1 MTIANVT
8 NSFGDIHGICH
19 LRRYINLCSLW
30 KFLSFF
36 FSLTQTKKVSKLLLH
51 LVRVISLWLYI
62 EWTKNLVFDGRIF
75 GNFDAG
81 QSCGKMGNTCYIY
94 MYRDWDSMKVCFW
107 WQRGSDSDNWCP
119 FLHYKY
125 TSLEYIHWIQISIN
139 KTFFFSSFFAE
150 WALVNIL
157 RLFPGTP
164 PLTIFTSQGK
174 SYITWRKNNNKI
186 VHIIFHSQHTSALI
200 NFASF
205 EHCVDTKLRS
215 FRCNWKPLATQAG
228 EICVIPMHK
237 KRTTYTFRIKHK
249 KGKCSYIVSNEKRL
263 LFPNIH
269 TQNLICWLMG
279 IACWTSFVEYKYC
292 FWCIW
297 QEQKKKKKQ
306 STNWIVVTSFDF
318 DGNSTHTFLPFSS
331 KHNRQPCVWCVDIYS
346 TEKCTLP

>member
-1 MTIANVT
+1 MDEE
-8 NSFGDIHGICH
+8 FGVWRQNI
-19 LRRYINLCSLW
+19 W
-30 KFLSFF
+30 KFGCGA
-36 FSLTQTKKVSKLLLH
+36 KLRENGKHMLH
-51 LVRVISLWLYI
+51 LHVQRLGQYESLFLVAKREWQWQLMSFSPLQIHVIRIYSLNPNINQY
-62 EWTKNLVFDGRIF
+62 
-75 GNFDAG
+75 NF
-81 QSCGKMGNTCYIY
+81 Y
-94 MYRDWDSMKVCFW
+94 
-107 WQRGSDSDNWCP
+107 
-119 FLHYKY
+119 
-125 TSLEYIHWIQISIN
+125 
-139 KTFFFSSFFAE
+139 FSSFFAE

-164 PLTIFTSQGK
+164 PLTNFTSQGK
-174 SYITWRKNNNKI
+174 SYITWRKNNNKN

-269 TQNLICWLMG
+269 TQNIICWLMG

-297 QEQKKKKKQ
+297 QEQKKKNSQ
-306 STNWIVVTSFDF
+306 QTELSLLHSILIGIPHTHFYLLARSTTVNRVCDVLIYIQRKNVLYRNVVA
-318 DGNSTHTFLPFSS
+318 G
-331 KHNRQPCVWCVDIYS
+331 KRV
-346 TEKCTLP
+346 